1 MGTKKEFDW
10 EADLIREYAHW
21 EYLREHGG
29 SDPFYDD
36 ATNMELTRNHIIYA
50 KKQLEEKYGADRDKY
65 PEIYFRELPPEA
77 AEGYMANAA
86 EIRDRAAE
94 VLDSYLADANF
105 RYLLCN
111 KDFLT
116 KKEAEKISIVN
127 VLNYAA
133 GLADALRNDDLIS
146 MRRHT
151 VKPEGYLESFAECA
165 GKLNRILSERDMD
178 VSEQGSQ
185 MTLFQMGMETGQC
198 R

>member
-1 MGTKKEFDW
+1 MGAKKETDW
-10 EADLIREYAHW
+10 EADLIREYLHW
-21 EYLREHGG
+21 EHLREYGG

-50 KKQLEEKYGADRDKY
+50 KKQLEEKYGADRGKY
-65 PEIYFRELPPEA
+65 PEIYFRELPPETVK
-77 AEGYMANAA
+77 GYMANAMQ
-86 EIRDRAAE
+86 IRDRAAE

-116 KKEAEKISIVN
+116 KKEAEKISIEN

-133 GLADALRNDDLIS
+133 GLAAALRNDDLIA

-151 VKPEGYLESFAECA
+151 VKPESYLESFASCA
-165 GKLNRILSERDMD
+165 ENVKKILREKSEILP
-178 VSEQGSQ
+178 EQDGQ
-185 MTLFQMGMETGQC
+185 MTLFQIGIETGRC
-198 R
+198 H

>member
-1 MGTKKEFDW
+1 MGQKKEPDL
-10 EADLIREYAHW
+10 EADLIREYEHW

-50 KKQLEEKYGADRDKY
+50 KSQLEEKYGEERGKY
-65 PEIYFRELPPEA
+65 PEIYFKELPPETA
-77 AEGYMANAA
+77 SGYVANAA

-94 VLDSYLADANF
+94 VLDIYLADANF
-105 RYLLCN
+105 RFLLCN
-111 KDFLT
+111 KDFLA
-116 KKEAEKISIVN
+116 KKEAEKISIEN

-133 GLADALRNDDLIS
+133 GLAGALRNDDLVA

-151 VKPEGYLESFAECA
+151 VNPESYLESFASCA
-165 GKLNRILSERDMD
+165 EKVKQILSERGG
-178 VSEQGSQ
+178 VLPEQGGQ